1 MPWRS
6 PRPLF
11 LFLIAA
17 LLVSVL
23 PSRVLAQAS
32 SSSSTTAPKAS
43 RKVSH
48 PDSRLDTGAV
58 SAGVYRNKALGLSCK
73 IPEAWV
79 LRTEEMNARESL
91 EDSSDSRSET
101 ATAADNVE
109 KPDSRGRVLLAAFSR
124 PPEAR
129 AEDVNSS
136 IVIAAESVATYPG
149 LKEAAQYFG
158 PLTEVAKAQG
168 FKVVEEPYE
177 FAVGTKTLARADF
190 QKEVGTRVMRQSTL
204 VLLAR
209 GWAVSVTFIAGTEDE
224 VEGLIDGLS
233 FAPNGGAKK

>member
-1 MPWRS
+1 MHWRR

-23 PSRVLAQAS
+23 PSLAQVS

-43 RKVSH
+43 RKVAH
-48 PDSRLDTGAV
+48 PDSRLDPGAV
-58 SAGVYRNKALGLSCK
+58 SAGVYRNKSLGLSCK

-79 LRTEEMNARESL
+79 LRTEEMNAHDAV
-91 EDSSDSRSET
+91 EDSPDKPSET
-101 ATAADNVE
+101 ATAAGSVE
-109 KPDSRGRVLLAAFSR
+109 KADSAGRVLLAAFSR

-149 LKEAAQYFG
+149 LKDAAQYFG

-168 FKVVEEPYE
+168 FKIVEEPYE
-177 FAVGTKTLARADF
+177 FAVGTKTLAREDF
-190 QKEVGTRVMRQSTL
+190 QKEVGARVMRQSTL
-204 VLLAR
+204 ALLAR
-209 GWAVSVTFIAGTEDE
+209 GWAVSITFIAGTEDE
-224 VEGLIDGLS
+224 VEELLQGLS
-233 FAPNGGAKK
+233 FVAVAAAKK